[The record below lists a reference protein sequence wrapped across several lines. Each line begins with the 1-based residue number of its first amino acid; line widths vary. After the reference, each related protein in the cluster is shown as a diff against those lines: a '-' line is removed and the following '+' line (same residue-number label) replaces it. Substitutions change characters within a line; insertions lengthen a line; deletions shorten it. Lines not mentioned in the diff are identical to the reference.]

1 MKENLKRRKTKN
13 NHYTL
18 YTKSIELAANLVS
31 RSLTGTS
38 RRIGI
43 QISLSDSA
51 FWGCPGFIFP
61 ITDVLVSLL
70 HQGSEYL
77 VILYTLRTFRP
88 LTHAAASRPYKDIH

>member
-1 MKENLKRRKTKN
+1 MKENLKKPKTKN

-18 YTKSIELAANLVS
+18 YTESIELANLVC
-31 RSLTGTS
+31 RSLTGIS

-51 FWGCPGFIFP
+51 FWGCPGLIFP

-70 HQGSEYL
+70 HQESGYR
-77 VILYTLRTFRP
+77 VILYTLGTFRP